1 MEGDVTT
8 LLPDTPVTTG
18 APVFDDIAA
27 ARDCPCP
34 GCAQE
39 RLALRAAGGSRA
51 STRAAAVVALGAVL
65 TGAGTGA
72 AHALAQPPVATQNPL
87 PPGGQ
92 GAPGPLFTE
101 AATSH
106 PAAAQA
112 SGTRT
117 STAGATVAQTAALR
131 TASSP
136 MRLTRAQILA
146 RAQTWVDARVSYSM
160 GAYYQGYR
168 KDCSG
173 FVSMVWGLG
182 SNQWTGS
189 LAAYGVRISKSQL
202 RPGDMLL
209 FHNPA
214 NPGAGSHVTIFG
226 GWADASKTRYVAY
239 EQTRPH
245 TLKRTT
251 PYAYWNHS
259 GGYVPYR
266 YKYLADGGGSGGG
279 TGGTGGSS
287 GSGAAFPGASAFGPG
302 ASGGHVTKLGRM
314 LSERGGG
321 RFYSVGPGPRWS
333 DADRRATQAFQRAQG
348 WRGAEADGI
357 PGPATWRYLVEGKG
371 RDIGGGS
378 GSGTGSGGS
387 GGSGHTSTAFP
398 GKQHFRPGQ
407 SNAHITKLGRQ
418 LVKKGYGRHYAQGP
432 GPRWSEA
439 DRRNVE
445 AFQRAQ
451 GWRGAEADG
460 YPGPETWRRL

>member
-1 MEGDVTT
+1 MTE
-8 LLPDTPVTTG
+8 

-34 GCAQE
+34 GCARE
-39 RLALRAAGGSRA
+39 RLALRASGGSRT

-72 AHALAQPPVATQNPL
+72 AHALAQPPVATQTPL
-87 PPGGQ
+87 PPGQ
-92 GAPGPLFTE
+92 GTPGPLF
-101 AATSH
+101 AQ
-106 PAAAQA
+106 AAAA
-112 SGTRT
+112 
-117 STAGATVAQTAALR
+117 R
-131 TASSP
+131 TASTP

-173 FVSMVWGLG
+173 FVSMAWGLG
-182 SNQWTGS
+182 GNQWTGS
-189 LAAYGVRISKSQL
+189 LASYGVRISKNEL

-226 GWADASKTRYVAY
+226 GWADAPKTRYVAY

-279 TGGTGGSS
+279 TGGGTGGSS
-287 GSGAAFPGASAFGPG
+287 GTAFPGTSAFGPG
-302 ASGGHVTKLGRM
+302 ASGSHVTRLGRM
-314 LSERGGG
+314 LAERGGG
-321 RFYSVGPGPRWS
+321 RFYEVGPGPRWS

-371 RDIGGGS
+371 RNIGGGQ
-378 GSGTGSGGS
+378 GTGTGSS
-387 GGSGHTSTAFP
+387 GGSGHTSAFP
-398 GKQHFRPGQ
+398 GRQHFRPGQ
-407 SNAHITKLGRQ
+407 SNAHVTELGRR
-418 LVKKGYGRHYAQGP
+418 LMKKGYGRHYTQGP

-451 GWRGAEADG
+451 GWRGGEADG
-460 YPGPETWRRL
+460 YPGPETWRRLFR